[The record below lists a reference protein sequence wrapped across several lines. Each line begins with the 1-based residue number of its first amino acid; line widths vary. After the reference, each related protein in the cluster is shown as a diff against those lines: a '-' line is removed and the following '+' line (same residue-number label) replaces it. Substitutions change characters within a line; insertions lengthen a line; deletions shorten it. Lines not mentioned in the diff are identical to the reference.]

1 MDDIYIN
8 FNIFGEGKTSE
19 QWEQEME
26 AADGDR
32 ETRPKVRMTINC
44 EL

>member
-1 MDDIYIN
+1 MDDIHIN

-19 QWEQEME
+19 QWGQEME

-32 ETRPKVRMTINC
+32 ETSDVRMTINC

>member
-1 MDDIYIN
+1 MDDIRIN
-8 FNIFGEGKTSE
+8 VNIFGEGKTAE

-32 ETRPKVRMTINC
+32 ETPPNVSTPVG
-44 EL
+44 